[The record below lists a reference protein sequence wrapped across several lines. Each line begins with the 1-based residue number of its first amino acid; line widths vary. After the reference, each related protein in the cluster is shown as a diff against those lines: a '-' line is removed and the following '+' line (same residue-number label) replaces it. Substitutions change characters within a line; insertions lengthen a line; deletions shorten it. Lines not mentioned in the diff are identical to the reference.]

1 MAVGH
6 LRRRPRFLPGGDPPD
21 PRGPASGPA
30 RTRLGLH
37 WLGFHGLPGP
47 VWAFTGLA
55 FRACPGPF
63 GPSLAWLSRPAR
75 ARLGPSLAW
84 LHGLPGPFGPSLAWL
99 LGITATQ
106 GGRPPRL
113 HGPIFG
119 LHRVGSWGPV
129 AGSCPTGPVGRVPGG
144 GSGSVWRREGR
155 VLRNPDSWNL
165 GGWCSGR
172 RGSGPRGRCAMDPL
186 GLLSRVWCG
195 SRLVGSRPWWR
206 AHGIFPGS
214 SGPCVTAALLQSA

>member
-6 LRRRPRFLPGGDPPD
+6 LRRRPRFLPGGDP
-21 PRGPASGPA
+21 RGPASG
-30 RTRLGLH
+30 LL
-37 WLGFHGLPGP
+37 GP

-55 FRACPGPF
+55 FTACPGPF
-63 GPSLAWLSRPAR
+63 GPSLAWLSGPAR
-75 ARLGPSLAW
+75 ARLGLHWLGFRGLPGPAW
-84 LHGLPGPFGPSLAWL
+84 GLHWLGFTACPGPFGPSLAWL

-129 AGSCPTGPVGRVPGG
+129 AGFCPTGPVGRVPGG

-155 VLRNPDSWNL
+155 VLQNPDSWNL